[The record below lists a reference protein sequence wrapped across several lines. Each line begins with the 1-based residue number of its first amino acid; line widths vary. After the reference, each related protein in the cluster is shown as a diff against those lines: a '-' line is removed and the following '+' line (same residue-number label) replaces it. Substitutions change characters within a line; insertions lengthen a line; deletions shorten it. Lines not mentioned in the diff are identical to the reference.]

1 MRAIIKNTEE
11 IYEML
16 MEDCMLID
24 TNKKQKKN
32 YGNIAL
38 QPWMLED
45 CIKDLNYAIQLF
57 KQEKRSTAHLEV
69 LINHLWKKKK
79 SR

>member
-1 MRAIIKNTEE
+1 MKNTEE
-11 IYEML
+11 IYDIL
-16 MEDCMLID
+16 MSGGHEMLID

-32 YGNIAL
+32 YGNITL

-57 KQEKRSTAHLEV
+57 KQEKRSIAHLEV